1 MGRMSS
7 VADADRTY
15 LSGVTFGAATLPT
28 QIALGNGTVQNFDF
42 NERLQMKSQDLKR
55 GTEVLQKYE
64 YGFGELNAQSQLKN
78 NGKLESVVSYIG
90 SQKQWTQKFS
100 YDSVGR
106 LKEARETRGD
116 NEALSYK
123 QVFEFDRFGNLF
135 RKATSN
141 PTTGQDTP
149 IVFTP
154 IEPGDIDPAKN
165 RFTSASGTAYND
177 NGQVVTDGKFRNLG
191 YGYDANGRTVRASE
205 ANRPDAVSVYDAL
218 GNRVAEK
225 VNDVWQFVIYDAF
238 GKLVAEYGGTVPQD
252 EGGVKFH
259 LQDWQGSVRAGV
271 NSAGYVKSRTDHQA
285 FGEDIASGIGLRTT
299 AQGFGAPTSNRQ
311 GYGLTEKDSATGLNH
326 TWFRKNENRAG
337 RWTSPDPYNGSAS
350 VGNPQS
356 WNRYSYVVS
365 QPTNYVDPSGLQ
377 LRYIDVRQG
386 LGCVFNPNDGRFH
399 CTEYINRYWY
409 DDGTGGAD
417 PGTPGGDPGLPGGSG
432 GGGGGGA
439 ASSTAGLT
447 PCVKNLLKKFFPNLD
462 LNAIRVE
469 LGLPEWAPTKTTAG
483 GTIGGITV
491 GNTIHT
497 SSSADFLSFLGATW
511 EALEFL
517 AHEITHSDQYRR
529 LGTVGFVIGYTVE
542 GRFQALIAPGS
553 NAAGAT
559 YDANAFETRAR
570 NNASRIIRQLKRE
583 GATPCPVELDTI
595 ATVTVKG

>member
-15 LSGVTFGAATLPT
+15 LSGVTFGAKTLPT

-64 YGFGELNAQSQLKN
+64 YGFGELNPQSQLKN

-191 YGYDANGRTVRASE
+191 YGYDANGRMVRASE
-205 ANRPDAVSVYDAL
+205 ANKPDALSVYDAL

-238 GKLVAEYGGTVPQD
+238 GKLVAEYGGT
-252 EGGVKFH
+252 
-259 LQDWQGSVRAGV
+259 RAESTFLG
-271 NSAGYVKSRTDHQA
+271 SAGGGPRP
-285 FGEDIASGIGLRTT
+285 SGRRRRRTT
-299 AQGFGAPTSNRQ
+299 
-311 GYGLTEKDSATGLNH
+311 
-326 TWFRKNENRAG
+326 
-337 RWTSPDPYNGSAS
+337 
-350 VGNPQS
+350 
-356 WNRYSYVVS
+356 
-365 QPTNYVDPSGLQ
+365 
-377 LRYIDVRQG
+377 
-386 LGCVFNPNDGRFH
+386 
-399 CTEYINRYWY
+399 
-409 DDGTGGAD
+409 
-417 PGTPGGDPGLPGGSG
+417 
-432 GGGGGGA
+432 
-439 ASSTAGLT
+439 
-447 PCVKNLLKKFFPNLD
+447 
-462 LNAIRVE
+462 
-469 LGLPEWAPTKTTAG
+469 
-483 GTIGGITV
+483 
-491 GNTIHT
+491 
-497 SSSADFLSFLGATW
+497 
-511 EALEFL
+511 
-517 AHEITHSDQYRR
+517 
-529 LGTVGFVIGYTVE
+529 
-542 GRFQALIAPGS
+542 
-553 NAAGAT
+553 
-559 YDANAFETRAR
+559 
-570 NNASRIIRQLKRE
+570 
-583 GATPCPVELDTI
+583 
-595 ATVTVKG
+595 

>member
-1 MGRMSS
+1 MGRMTS

-15 LSGVTFGAATLPT
+15 LGGVTFGAKTLPT

-64 YGFGELNAQSQLKN
+64 YGFGELNPQSQLKN

-191 YGYDANGRTVRASE
+191 YGYDANGRMVRASE

-238 GKLVAEYGGTVPQD
+238 GKLVAEYGGTVPGD
-252 EGGVKFH
+252 EGGVKYY

-271 NSAGYVKSRTDHQA
+271 NAAGYVKSRTDHQA
-285 FGEDIASGIGLRTT
+285 FGEDIGSGIGLRTT
-299 AQGFGAPTSNRQ
+299 AQGFGAPASNRQ
-311 GYGLTEKDSATGLNH
+311 GYGLTEKDSTGLNH

-356 WNRYSYVVS
+356 WNRYSYVES
-365 QPTNYVDPSGLQ
+365 QPTNFVDPSGLDDEVPIF
-377 LRYIDVRQG
+377 RMEVHTWASTFARWWWIFFGVSPVRNGGYIGQ
-386 LGCVFNPNDGRFH
+386 
-399 CTEYINRYWY
+399 
-409 DDGTGGAD
+409 
-417 PGTPGGDPGLPGGSG
+417 G
-432 GGGGGGA
+432 GGGSFGDKCDPDFFADDFIWKVRNLEITGEDLNYAARVVFAEASSIWIPNLRERDDNSTPINRIRCDGERFVFEIGGGRLSIGSKQYVLCRCKCA
-439 ASSTAGLT
+439 KSVRIGHHSREDRQVREFCTGKLSEPLCRWPAGS
-447 PCVKNLLKKFFPNLD
+447 LD
-462 LNAIRVE
+462 Q
-469 LGLPEWAPTKTTAG
+469 GQT
-483 GTIGGITV
+483 
-491 GNTIHT
+491 
-497 SSSADFLSFLGATW
+497 
-511 EALEFL
+511 
-517 AHEITHSDQYRR
+517 EIVQLR
-529 LGTVGFVIGYTVE
+529 
-542 GRFQALIAPGS
+542 
-553 NAAGAT
+553 
-559 YDANAFETRAR
+559 
-570 NNASRIIRQLKRE
+570 SR
-583 GATPCPVELDTI
+583 
-595 ATVTVKG
+595 